1 MTLLEQVSQQI
12 DKEQAEK
19 IQRLL
24 GKLAKQQFNNKF
36 KDKK

>member
-12 DKEQAEK
+12 AKEQAEK

-24 GKLAKQQFNNKF
+24 GKLAKQQQE
-36 KDKK
+36 KKWGLK